1 MEIRNKRRSKGV
13 KSTSGSS
20 FIDNDFAS
28 GFEDSKFEKFKPLFK
43 VLVVLFIIA
52 GVGYGAYAYL
62 GNQSDNTV
70 RTADTLQPSSNEMT
84 ELEKCVDEAWNNHE
98 TPNEDDPSFYPKL
111 IAGYDAQL
119 ACYDT
124 YPDENSATNRLS
136 IESARKSAIDSSDEY
151 KDTYLSTNSYDYTP
165 SSSGSPSRYS
175 SGSSTSGS
183 GSNTPSSPS
192 NPAGNPSPG
201 NSSTQP
207 AVDTQW
213 CSAKKAEVDSLYAS
227 YQEARNKVDAID
239 TQLRKISTAR
249 PPGFTGTQNQ
259 LDTWRASERQRLTAE
274 KAPLVTQQNNA
285 YASYNAAQSEYRSKS
300 CY

>member
-1 MEIRNKRRSKGV
+1 MEIQKKRRSKDIKPTG
-13 KSTSGSS
+13 GSR

-43 VLVVLFIIA
+43 VFVVLFIIA

-70 RTADTLQPSSNEMT
+70 RTADKLQPSSSEMT
-84 ELEKCVDEAWNNHE
+84 ELERCVDEAWSNHE
-98 TPNEDDPSFYPKL
+98 TPDEDDPSFYPKL

-136 IESARKSAIDSSDEY
+136 IESARKSAIDSSEGY
-151 KDTYLSTNSYDYTP
+151 KDTYLSTNSYDYSSP
-165 SSSGSPSRYS
+165 SSNSPSRYS
-175 SGSSTSGS
+175 ASSSVPSGSSSSTTPNNQRSTPPSG
-183 GSNTPSSPS
+183 GSNT
-192 NPAGNPSPG
+192 
-201 NSSTQP
+201 QP
-207 AVDTQW
+207 AIDTQW

-227 YQEARNKVDAID
+227 YQEARNKVNAVD
-239 TQLRKISTAR
+239 TQLRNVSTAR
-249 PPGFTGTQNQ
+249 PPGFTGTQSQ
-259 LDTWRASERQRLTAE
+259 LDAWRASERQRLTTE

-285 YASYNAAQSEYRSKS
+285 YASYNATQSEYRSKP

>member
-1 MEIRNKRRSKGV
+1 MQIQKKRRSKGV
-13 KSTSGSS
+13 KSTSSS

-43 VLVVLFIIA
+43 VLIA
-52 GVGYGAYAYL
+52 LIVITGIGYGAYAYL
-62 GNQSDNTV
+62 GNQPDSTV
-70 RTADTLQPSSNEMT
+70 RTADTSKSSSNEMT
-84 ELEKCVDEAWNNHE
+84 ELEQCVDEAWNNHE
-98 TPNEDDPSFYPKL
+98 TPDENDPNFYPKL

-165 SSSGSPSRYS
+165 SSSGSSNRYS
-175 SGSSTSGS
+175 SGSSTSGG

-192 NPAGNPSPG
+192 NYSSPSPG

-227 YQEARNKVDAID
+227 YQEARNKVNAID
-239 TQLRKISTAR
+239 TQLRNVATAR

-259 LDTWRASERQRLTAE
+259 LDAWRASERQRLTTE
-274 KAPLVTQQNNA
+274 KAPLVIQQNNA

>member
-1 MEIRNKRRSKGV
+1 MKIQNKRRSEDV
-13 KSTSGSS
+13 KPTGGSS

-43 VLVVLFIIA
+43 VLIA
-52 GVGYGAYAYL
+52 LIVITGIGYGAYAYL
-62 GNQSDNTV
+62 GNQSDETVHTANTS
-70 RTADTLQPSSNEMT
+70 QPNSNEMT
-84 ELEKCVDEAWNNHE
+84 QLEQCVDDAWNNHE
-98 TPNEDDPSFYPKL
+98 TPEESDPNFYPKL
-111 IAGYDAQL
+111 IAGYDAHL

-151 KDTYLSTNSYDYTP
+151 KDTYLSNNSYDYTP
-165 SSSGSPSRYS
+165 SSSGSSSQYS
-175 SGSSTSGS
+175 SD
-183 GSNTPSSPS
+183 SSPS
-192 NPAGNPSPG
+192 GNGSSIPSNPSNHSNPSQG

-227 YQEARNKVDAID
+227 YQEARNKVNAID
-239 TQLRKISTAR
+239 TQLRNISTAR
-249 PPGFTGTQNQ
+249 PPGFTGTQGQ
-259 LDTWRASERQRLTAE
+259 LDAWRSSERQRLTTE
-274 KAPLVTQQNNA
+274 KSPLVTQQNNA
-285 YASYNAAQSEYRSKS
+285 YASYNASQSEYRSKS